1 MQIKNKNMLVVGLL
15 SLVLSILI
23 GKFTSLIYSGIMV
36 SDFLAGFFGGLSIV
50 MMLAYAVRLRT
61 KTVPINSAL

>member
-1 MQIKNKNMLVVGLL
+1 MQIKNKTMLSVGLL

-23 GKFTSLIYSGIMV
+23 GKFTSLVYSGIMV
-36 SDFLAGFFGGLSIV
+36 SDFLAGFFVGLSIV

-61 KTVPINSAL
+61 KTVPINFDP